1 MEKSPVRIFED
12 EDFSAVGATLVPEG
26 SWPQSPKDH
35 LIIGLKELPET
46 DDFPLKHT
54 HIQFA
59 HCYKQQTGW
68 ARVLSRFARG
78 GGTLYDMEF
87 LQDSSGRRIAAFGYH
102 AGYSGAALA
111 LINWAHQILKPGTPL
126 PSVSSY
132 PNDAALVADVK
143 RTLAE
148 AMSERA
154 NTFPQVLV
162 IGALGRCGRGAV
174 DLCLAAGL
182 PTEKVL
188 KWDMAETASGGPF
201 MEIVESDVFVNC
213 IYLTTPIPPFV
224 THEALASPKRK
235 LSVVCDVSCDP
246 NNPHN
251 PVPIYSDWTT
261 FDKPTLEVTVERDP
275 PLSIIAIGK
284 IPENRSN
291 KYC

>member
-1 MEKSPVRIFED
+1 M
-12 EDFSAVGATLVPEG
+12 GAKLVPEG
-26 SWPQSPKDH
+26 SWPEAPKDH

-46 DDFPLKHT
+46 DDFPLEHT

-68 ARVLSRFARG
+68 ETVLSRFARG

-87 LQDSSGRRIAAFGYH
+87 LQDSTGRRIAAFGYH

-111 LINWAHQILKPGTPL
+111 LLNWAHQILHPGTPL

-132 PNDAALVADVK
+132 PVDVALVMDVK
-143 RTLAE
+143 KSLAE
-148 AMSERA
+148 AMPMRGNE
-154 NTFPQVLV
+154 FPQVLV
-162 IGALGRCGRGAV
+162 IGALGRCGKGAV
-174 DLCLAAGL
+174 DLCHAVGL
-182 PTEKVL
+182 PEEKVL

-201 MEIVESDVFVNC
+201 REIIESDVFVNC

-224 THEALASPKRK
+224 TSEALSEPSRK

-251 PVPIYSDWTT
+251 PVPIYSEWTT
-261 FDKPTLEVTVERDP
+261 FDKPTLEVKVEQNP
-275 PLSIIAIGK
+275 PLSVIAIGK
-284 IPENRSN
+284 IRSISDETI
-291 KYC
+291 C